1 MTSSILATESDTS
14 RFLSAL
20 ETICAQ
26 QKTICMQLDELT
38 LLMQLPSESVLRV
51 LQGLLIPMGQNMD
64 RLAVDLKKQLT
75 EE

>member
-1 MTSSILATESDTS
+1 MTSSIQATENDTS
-14 RFLSAL
+14 RLLSAL

-64 RLAVDLKKQLT
+64 RLTTDLKNQLT

>member
-1 MTSSILATESDTS
+1 MTSSIQATETDTT

-26 QKTICMQLDELT
+26 QKIICMQLDELT

-51 LQGLLIPMGQNMD
+51 LQGLLIPMSQNMD
-64 RLAVDLKKQLT
+64 LLAIDLKNQLT

>member
-1 MTSSILATESDTS
+1 MTNSIQATESDTS
-14 RFLSAL
+14 RFLSVL

-64 RLAVDLKKQLT
+64 RLATDLKNQLT
-75 EE
+75 ED

>member
-1 MTSSILATESDTS
+1 MTSSIRATDSDTS

-26 QKTICMQLDELT
+26 QKTICMQLDELA
-38 LLMQLPSESVLRV
+38 LLMRLPSESVLRV
-51 LQGLLIPMGQNMD
+51 LQGLLIPMSQNMD
-64 RLAVDLKKQLT
+64 KLTTELKNQLT